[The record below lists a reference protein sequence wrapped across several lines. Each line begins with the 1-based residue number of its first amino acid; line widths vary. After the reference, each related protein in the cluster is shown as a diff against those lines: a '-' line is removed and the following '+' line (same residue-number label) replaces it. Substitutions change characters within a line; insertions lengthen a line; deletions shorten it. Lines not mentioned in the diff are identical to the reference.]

1 MTAQAPFRSREV
13 AVLAIGSAIALIA
26 DGIPDDRTTRDRA
39 ATTALRQGTGRGDI
53 VIERRES
60 GRPRLR
66 SPYPALGVSMAG
78 RGEVLL
84 IGFSPDAHI
93 GVDVEPEDSVPL
105 ADVGRLSADHFSI
118 AEALAVQSAGVTSRA
133 RDVFVRLWVAK
144 EAALKLTG
152 RGVFDG
158 LKQPDFAP
166 QLDRLLSDKAVL
178 DMPHSS
184 MLPPFRVV
192 VRRLV
197 AEGRGHEAG
206 GPSLIH
212 YCALAVCAA

>member
-66 SPYPALGVSMAG
+66 DPYPELGVSMAG
-78 RGEVLL
+78 RGDVLL
-84 IGFSPDAHI
+84 IGFSPDARV
-93 GVDVEPEDSVPL
+93 GVDLEPEESVPI
-105 ADVGRLSADHFSI
+105 ADVARLAADHFSI
-118 AEALAVQSAGVTSRA
+118 EEARAIRSAGADMRA
-133 RDVFVRLWVAK
+133 RDLFLRLWVAK

-158 LKQPDFAP
+158 VGEPEFST
-166 QLDRLLSDKAVL
+166 QLDRLLIDDAVI
-178 DMPHSS
+178 DAPSS
-184 MLPPFRVV
+184 SAHPQFRVA
-192 VRRLV
+192 VRRV
-197 AEGRGHEAG
+197 MGERDARDIGRPPGT
-206 GPSLIH
+206 H